1 MRIRYARWQGFVAV
15 AAMLA
20 FVVATKWHYKA
31 LGIGVGL
38 AVIVLLSGGE
48 WLVKRFASQYADPPS

>member
-1 MRIRYARWQGFVAV
+1 MRLRFARWQGFLAV

-20 FVVATKWHYKA
+20 FIVATKWHYKA

-38 AVIVLLSGGE
+38 AVIVISKGVE
-48 WLVKRFASQYADPPS
+48 WLVRRFVGRSASPS

>member
-1 MRIRYARWQGFVAV
+1 MRLRYARWQGFVAV

-20 FVVATKWHYKA
+20 FIVATKWHYKA

-38 AVIVLLSGGE
+38 AVIVLLRGGE
-48 WLVKRFASQYADPPS
+48 WLVKRFANRNARPS